1 MNTDGQKPDG
11 RKIWFPAKR
20 YGWGWGLPCCWQ
32 GWMFMLGWLAALIGD
47 AMLFLRPGRQNL
59 AAFIIV
65 EVLLLLVLILVCLLK
80 GEKPGWRWG
89 GK

>member
-1 MNTDGQKPDG
+1 MNPEAPRPDG

-20 YGWGWGLPCCWQ
+20 YGWGWGPPCCWQ
-32 GWMFMLGWLAALIGD
+32 GWVFFLGWLAALIGD
-47 AMLFLRPGRQNL
+47 ALIFLRPGRQNF

-65 EVLLLLVLILVCLLK
+65 EVLLIVVFFLVCLLK